1 MSKSKKPTL
10 KDKTEKPSKPSL
22 KASEKSAPKKKFSEE
37 DDDDLDMDLDDDT
50 DADFD
55 KGFDFD
61 DDDDDDDDDF

>member
-10 KDKTEKPSKPSL
+10 KDKPVKKA
-22 KASEKSAPKKKFSEE
+22 KASAKTPPKVEPKKFSE
-37 DDDDLDMDLDDDT
+37 DDDDLEMDLDDDS
-50 DADFD
+50 DADYA